1 LEIILRYDRII
12 KIIMLNVLEGENMK
26 ILGVIPAR
34 YASSRFH
41 GKPLELICGKP
52 MIEWVYKRSI
62 KSELDDV
69 VVATDDKRIFDTV
82 EAFGGKAVMTRG
94 DHANGTSR
102 ILEVI
107 NHDEYSRFEFIIN
120 IQGDEPIID
129 PESINILVN
138 KYKSERAEII
148 TLKEEIKC
156 GTDKE
161 NPNVVK
167 VITDFYD
174 NALYFSRNLIP
185 YMRNEDKNFIYY
197 RHVGIYGYT
206 KKVLLDMEK
215 MLPGKLE
222 HVESLEQLR
231 FLENGY
237 KIKVY
242 ETKSTVKGVDTKE
255 DLLEVEEIIKKNN
268 ITL

>member
-1 LEIILRYDRII
+1 
-12 KIIMLNVLEGENMK
+12 MK

-34 YASSRFH
+34 YASSRFN

-82 EAFGGKAVMTRG
+82 ANFGGKAVMTRA
-94 DHANGTSR
+94 DHVNGTSR
-102 ILEVI
+102 IQEVI
-107 NHDEYSRFEFIIN
+107 GFDEYKDFEFIIN

-138 KYKSERAEII
+138 KYKTEKAEII

-156 GTDKE
+156 SLDKE

-167 VITDFYD
+167 VITDFSD
-174 NALYFSRNLIP
+174 NALYFSRSLIP
-185 YMRNEDKNFIYY
+185 YMRNADDDFIYY

-206 KKVLLDMEK
+206 SKVLNNMDNMK
-215 MLPGKLE
+215 DGILE
-222 HVESLEQLR
+222 HIESLEQLR

>member
-1 LEIILRYDRII
+1 
-12 KIIMLNVLEGENMK
+12 MK

-34 YASSRFH
+34 YASSRFN

-52 MIEWVYKRSI
+52 MIEWVYKRSV

-82 EAFGGKAVMTRG
+82 AAFGGKAVMTRD
-94 DHANGTSR
+94 DHVNGTSR
-102 ILEVI
+102 IQEVI
-107 NHDEYSRFEFIIN
+107 GLEEYKDFEFIIN

-138 KYKSERAEII
+138 KYKAEKAEII

-156 GTDKE
+156 SSDKE

-167 VITDFYD
+167 VITDFSD
-174 NALYFSRNLIP
+174 NALYFSRSLIP
-185 YMRNEDKNFIYY
+185 YMRNEDSSFIYY

-206 KKVLLDMEK
+206 SAVLNSMDNMK
-215 MLPGKLE
+215 DGKLE
-222 HVESLEQLR
+222 HIESLEQLR

-255 DLLEVEEIIKKNN
+255 DLLEVEEIIRKNN
-268 ITL
+268 ISL

>member
-1 LEIILRYDRII
+1 
-12 KIIMLNVLEGENMK
+12 MK

-34 YASSRFH
+34 YASSRFN
-41 GKPLELICGKP
+41 GKPLELICGSP

-82 EAFGGKAVMTRG
+82 MAFGGKAVMTKE
-94 DHANGTSR
+94 DHTNGTSR
-102 ILEVI
+102 IQEVI
-107 NHDEYSRFEFIIN
+107 ELDEYKDFEFIIN

-129 PESINILVN
+129 PKSINILVN
-138 KYKSERAEII
+138 KYKAEKAEII

-156 GTDKE
+156 VSDKE

-167 VITDFYD
+167 VITDFSD
-174 NALYFSRNLIP
+174 NALYFSRSLIP
-185 YMRNEDKNFIYY
+185 YMRNEDNDFLYY

-206 KKVLLDMEK
+206 REVLTNIKNMK
-215 MLPGKLE
+215 NGRLE
-222 HVESLEQLR
+222 HIESLEQLR

-242 ETKSTVKGVDTKE
+242 ETKSIIKGVDTKE
-255 DLLEVEEIIKKNN
+255 DLVEVEKIILEKN

>member
-1 LEIILRYDRII
+1 
-12 KIIMLNVLEGENMK
+12 MK

-34 YASSRFH
+34 YASSRFN

-52 MIEWVYKRSI
+52 MIEWVYKRSR

-69 VVATDDKRIFDTV
+69 VVATDNKRIFDTV
-82 EAFGGKAVMTRG
+82 AAFGGKAVMTRD
-94 DHANGTSR
+94 DHVNGTSR
-102 ILEVI
+102 IQEVI
-107 NHDEYSRFEFIIN
+107 GLDEYKDFEFIIN

-138 KYKSERAEII
+138 KYKTEKAEII

-156 GTDKE
+156 SSDKD

-167 VITDFYD
+167 VITDFSD
-174 NALYFSRNLIP
+174 NALYFSRSLIP
-185 YMRNEDKNFIYY
+185 YTRNEDSSFIYY

-206 KKVLLDMEK
+206 SAVLNNMDNMK
-215 MLPGKLE
+215 DGKLE
-222 HVESLEQLR
+222 HIESLEQLR

-268 ITL
+268 ISL

>member
-1 LEIILRYDRII
+1 
-12 KIIMLNVLEGENMK
+12 MK

-34 YASSRFH
+34 YASSRFN

-62 KSELDDV
+62 KSELDNV

-82 EAFGGKAVMTRG
+82 TAFGGKAVMTRE
-94 DHANGTSR
+94 DHVNGTSR
-102 ILEVI
+102 IQEVI
-107 NHDEYSRFEFIIN
+107 GLDEYKDFEFIIN

-138 KYKSERAEII
+138 KYKTEKAEII

-156 GTDKE
+156 PSDKE

-167 VITDFYD
+167 IITDFYD
-174 NALYFSRNLIP
+174 NALYFSRSLIP
-185 YMRNEDKNFIYY
+185 YMRNGNNDFIYY

-206 KKVLLDMEK
+206 SKVLNSMNNMKD
-215 MLPGKLE
+215 GVLE
-222 HVESLEQLR
+222 HIESLEQLR

-242 ETKSTVKGVDTKE
+242 ETKSMVKGVDTKE